1 MAAILFVG
9 DELREAAAHFDMGH
23 RSIRQRFSN
32 DLQRLEWICYGNGIV
47 IAIMTEGYMV
57 KTVASK

>member
-1 MAAILFVG
+1 MHLKTSSAKMAAILFGG

-32 DLQRLEWICYGNGIV
+32 DLQRLE
-47 IAIMTEGYMV
+47 
-57 KTVASK
+57 